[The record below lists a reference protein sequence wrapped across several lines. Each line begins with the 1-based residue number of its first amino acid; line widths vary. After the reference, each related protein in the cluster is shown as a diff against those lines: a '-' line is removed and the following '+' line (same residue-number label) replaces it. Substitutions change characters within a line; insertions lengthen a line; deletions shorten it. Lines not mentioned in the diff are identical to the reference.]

1 MKKVKKKL
9 VILTGAGISA
19 ESGIKTFR
27 DSDGTWE
34 NHNVNDVATPRGWA
48 KDPDLV
54 SRFYNERRAQ
64 LAQVKPNAAHKALKK
79 LEKHYD
85 VQIITQNIDSLH
97 EKAKSKNV
105 LHLHGLLTEAKSS
118 KVGSDYLVDIGY
130 RELTAEDVCP
140 EGFRLRPNVVWF
152 GEMVPSMSNAYN
164 LAYNAD
170 IFVVIGT
177 SLQVYPAAGLL
188 SYVKRGAQKF
198 IIDPKASEMNG
209 IEDFAVINKTATE
222 GTAEL
227 LELLMPKKTTEEQI
241 INNQIC

>member
-34 NHNVNDVATPRGWA
+34 NHNVNDVATPKGWA

-54 SRFYNERRAQ
+54 SRFYNERRTQ
-64 LAQVKPNAAHKALKK
+64 LADVKPNAAHKALKK
-79 LEKHYD
+79 LEKYYD

-97 EKAKSKNV
+97 EKAKSKKV
-105 LHLHGLLTEAKSS
+105 LHLHGLLTEARSS
-118 KVGSDYLVDIGY
+118 KLDSDYLVDIGY

-152 GEMVPSMSNAYN
+152 GEMVPNMGPSYEMVHQ
-164 LAYNAD
+164 AD
-170 IFVVIGT
+170 IFVIIGT

-188 SYVKRGAQKF
+188 SYAKRGAQKF
-198 IIDPKASEMNG
+198 IIDPKAYEMND
-209 IEDFAVINKTATE
+209 IEDFTVINKTATE

-227 LELLMPKKTTEEQI
+227 LEILLPKKNDEEQT
-241 INNQIC
+241 NK

>member
-118 KVGSDYLVDIGY
+118 KVGSDYLVDIDY

-152 GEMVPSMSNAYN
+152 GEMVPSMSNAYS
-164 LAYNAD
+164 LVQAAD
-170 IFVVIGT
+170 IVIVIGT
-177 SLQVYPAAGLL
+177 SLKVYPASSLL
-188 SYVKRGAQKF
+188 SYARRTAQKF
-198 IIDPKASEMNG
+198 LIDPKGDALLGVDSDVT
-209 IEDFAVINKTATE
+209 IINETATE
-222 GTAEL
+222 GMKKLLKEL
-227 LELLMPKKTTEEQI
+227 LPKSK
-241 INNQIC
+241 